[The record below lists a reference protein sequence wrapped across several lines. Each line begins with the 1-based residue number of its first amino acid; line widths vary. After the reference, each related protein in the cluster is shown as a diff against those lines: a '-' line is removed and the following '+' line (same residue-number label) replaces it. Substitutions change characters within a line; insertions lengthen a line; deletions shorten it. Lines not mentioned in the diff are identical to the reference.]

1 MAEEIKAKAR
11 RIWEEI
17 VPNADVEALAEVIA
31 EDQVDHSARP
41 DEPQGLAG
49 VQQTVLWLGRV
60 FSDQRWEIHQ
70 VIGEGD
76 TVVVYCTLHGRHT
89 GDLMGI
95 PPTNRDIAVA
105 YVHIV
110 RFRDG
115 KAVEYWSVRDDMA
128 LMRQLGVLPGR
139 PEPAQKAGYQPSRTP
154 AVRTSATTELS
165 TSGS

>member
-1 MAEEIKAKAR
+1 MSEELKTKAR
-11 RIWEEI
+11 RTWEEI

-31 EDQVDHSARP
+31 EDLIDHSARP

-49 VQQTVLWLGRV
+49 VQQTVLWLGTV
-60 FSDQRWEIHQ
+60 FSHQRWEIQQ

-76 TVVVYCTLHGRHT
+76 IVVVYCTLHGRHT

-95 PPTNRDIAVA
+95 PPTNREVAVD

-128 LMRQLGVLPGR
+128 LMRQLGALPGR
-139 PEPAQKAGYQPSRTP
+139 PAPV
-154 AVRTSATTELS
+154 AV
-165 TSGS
+165 G

>member
-1 MAEEIKAKAR
+1 MSEELKAR
-11 RIWEEI
+11 ARRTWEEI

-31 EDQVDHSARP
+31 EDLIDHSARP

-76 TVVVYCTLHGRHT
+76 IVVVYCTLHGRHT

-95 PPTNRDIAVA
+95 APTNREVAVD

-139 PEPAQKAGYQPSRTP
+139 PAPVAVAG
-154 AVRTSATTELS
+154 
-165 TSGS
+165 

>member
-1 MAEEIKAKAR
+1 MSEELKTKAR
-11 RIWEEI
+11 RTWEEI
-17 VPNADVEALAEVIA
+17 VPNADVDALAEVIA
-31 EDQVDHSARP
+31 EDLIDHSARP

-49 VQQTVLWLGRV
+49 VQQTVLWLGTV
-60 FSDQRWEIHQ
+60 FSHQRWEIQQ

-76 TVVVYCTLHGRHT
+76 IVVVYCTLHGRHT

-95 PPTNRDIAVA
+95 PPTNREVAVD

-128 LMRQLGVLPGR
+128 LMRQLGALPER
-139 PEPAQKAGYQPSRTP
+139 PAPVAVAG
-154 AVRTSATTELS
+154 
-165 TSGS
+165 

>member
-1 MAEEIKAKAR
+1 MSEKLKAKAR
-11 RIWEEI
+11 RTWEEI
-17 VPNADVEALAEVIA
+17 IPSGDVERLAEVIA
-31 EDQVDHSARP
+31 EDLLDHSARP

-95 PPTNRDIAVA
+95 LPTNREVAVD

-128 LMRQLGVLPGR
+128 LMRQLGVLPGS
-139 PEPAQKAGYQPSRTP
+139 PAPVVAAG
-154 AVRTSATTELS
+154 
-165 TSGS
+165 SGR

>member
-31 EDQVDHSARP
+31 EDQIDHSARP

-95 PPTNRDIAVA
+95 PPTGRKVA
-105 YVHIV
+105 YQYVHFL

-115 KAVEYWSVRDDMA
+115 KAVEHWGVRDDMT
-128 LMRQLGVLPGR
+128 LMRQLGVMPER
-139 PEPAQKAGYQPSRTP
+139 P
-154 AVRTSATTELS
+154 
-165 TSGS
+165 